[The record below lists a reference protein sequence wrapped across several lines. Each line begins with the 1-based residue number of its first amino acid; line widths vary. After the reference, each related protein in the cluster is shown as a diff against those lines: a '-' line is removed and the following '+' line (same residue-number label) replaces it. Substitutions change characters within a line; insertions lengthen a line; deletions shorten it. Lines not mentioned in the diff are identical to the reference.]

1 LLIERHDPFHA
12 LSLVIKATLPRFCI
26 FVASEWSGVAFSFIT
41 HKGEIPSMNKPNKK
55 SSTIRTPSRQRNTA
69 ASNKKNTGAR
79 EIVEA
84 NVPLEEIEPGE
95 PLSTEVHALAQYLAE
110 IGQHP
115 LLTVEQEQAL
125 ARHMRDGDTEAYQ
138 RFVEANLRLVVSIA
152 MHYHGPEIPLLD
164 RIQEGN
170 LGLMH
175 AATKFDPDLGIHFS
189 TYATYWI
196 RQSIH
201 RAVLAKARLITLPIR
216 TGEQIVKMNR
226 LHGRFLQ
233 TQGHEPSSEEISQ
246 ALGLSEEQVLE
257 LQRAAEWPLSLDV
270 SPDEER
276 SWADLLEHPSPSN
289 TPSTIV
295 YEILLEHLPYAL
307 TLLSPQEREILELR
321 YGLRDGR
328 TLSITHLCSHLGMT
342 RTGVHFLEH
351 LALQKLKNIL
361 VTQVPDVHHL
371 FHQSS
376 H

>member
-1 LLIERHDPFHA
+1 
-12 LSLVIKATLPRFCI
+12 
-26 FVASEWSGVAFSFIT
+26 
-41 HKGEIPSMNKPNKK
+41 MNKPNKK
-55 SSTIRTPSRQRNTA
+55 ASTTRTVSRQKNA
-69 ASNKKNTGAR
+69 AVSNAKNSASGKT
-79 EIVEA
+79 VEE
-84 NVPLEEIEPGE
+84 NISMEEIEPGE
-95 PLSTEVHALAQYLAE
+95 PPSAEGDALTRYLSE

-125 ARHMRDGDTEAYQ
+125 ARRMRGGDTEAYQ

-175 AATKFDPDLGIHFS
+175 AATKFDPDLGVHFS

-226 LHGRFLQ
+226 MHGRFLQ

-270 SPDEER
+270 SPDEQR

-289 TPSTIV
+289 TSSTV
-295 YEILLEHLPYAL
+295 AYEILLENLQYAI

-328 TLSITHLCSHLGMT
+328 TLSITHLCSHLSMT
-342 RTGVHFLEH
+342 RTGVHLLEH
-351 LALQKLKNIL
+351 HALQKLKNIL
-361 VTQVPDVHHL
+361 VSQVPDVHHL